1 MGYKILAQVLS
12 VMGYLTKISSRLGKE
27 IAYWRLF
34 CGMAISGVCIWTLSS
49 LCYRSNSVVSTNIPG
64 MWAAQN
70 QHKPCSI
77 VCYPEKNIQR
87 ERPRQGCPDNCQGK
101 KIAGWRKTVAVNV
114 WMVKPEVNGWRR
126 SEISEP
132 TPPRSVRKRWW
143 LVSKTPRNNTQPL
156 HGMPLALET
165 FMKCHVERSL
175 S

>member
-12 VMGYLTKISSRLGKE
+12 VMCYLTKISSRLGKE

-70 QHKPCSI
+70 QHKPCS
-77 VCYPEKNIQR
+77 VFCYPEKNIQR

-101 KIAGWRKTVAVNV
+101 KLQG
-114 WMVKPEVNGWRR
+114 GGRR
-126 SEISEP
+126 WQLMCGCWNLKLMCEKGLKFLSPSALSGKGGDWF
-132 TPPRSVRKRWW
+132 PR
-143 LVSKTPRNNTQPL
+143 LQ
-156 HGMPLALET
+156 ET
-165 FMKCHVERSL
+165 IPNLCMACL
-175 S
+175 